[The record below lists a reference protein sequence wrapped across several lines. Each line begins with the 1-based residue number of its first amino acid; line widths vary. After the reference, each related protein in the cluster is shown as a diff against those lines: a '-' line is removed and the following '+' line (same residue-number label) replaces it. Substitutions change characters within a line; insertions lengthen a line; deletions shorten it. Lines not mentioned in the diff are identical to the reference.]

1 MDKEFIEK
9 ILYYG
14 KAIGFRDAIIALM
27 EIALSENIILPETI
41 MIKLDERKNELYPNK
56 RKSNNDDKDFDEEP
70 PEIDSDFRFDPFM
83 GQFSDEV

>member
-1 MDKEFIEK
+1 MDKEFIEE
-9 ILYYG
+9 LTYYG

-27 EIALSENIILPETI
+27 EIAISENIILPETI

-56 RKSNNDDKDFDEEP
+56 RKRDDDDNAFDEEP
-70 PEIDSDFRFDPFM
+70 PEIDSDFGFDPFM